1 MFMMPTGSG
10 PGTGWVDMG
19 GGVLRNAT
27 NGDVAERGS
36 YFRFASDQDFAPPY
50 VWSGKI
56 RTISLMEPPVFSNGT
71 PAWYEPGL
79 VFHPMYGSSTTAAKG
94 NDENVLIGLGGAAS
108 EGHVGISA
116 ELRAE
121 RPDTPYGARSGY
133 VNRVRGVAPTPFFD
147 GAWHLFDITVH
158 SHAHYTLQ
166 WDGVIMADVEEKLP
180 ATMAGR
186 NRVGLRADFLG
197 IEIKDFSVTTIGEPA
212 AVSVH
217 PREDWQDPAQPVTG
231 PAAKSAGGTWVIHY
245 PGGGSF
251 EPRADAEVA
260 AYLRSVQSSYINGRG
275 YSIGYSFGV
284 AQSGSAWQIRGH
296 DFNPASNP
304 GRKLDAGNFNDRSR
318 SIFVMVG
325 DDNQA
330 TPEAVK
336 AINTLIATR
345 PGWQVVTHGDV
356 DYTSCC
362 GVGMIGQVR
371 AGIIGQQITP
381 PPPPTEEDDDML
393 AVVSLIRPQGYANVF
408 AVTPMGSRHLGGD
421 SYVRLTAQLDQAGYD
436 STIYVTD
443 HEQEIKGI
451 LSQAGLTHSDLVAG

>member
-1 MFMMPTGSG
+1 MFMMPTGS

-19 GGVLRNAT
+19 GGVLRNAF
-27 NGDVAERGS
+27 NGKTGERGF
-36 YFRFASDQDFAPPY
+36 YYRFSSDQDFAPPY

-56 RTISLMEPPVFSNGT
+56 RTVSMMTPPVFSNGT
-71 PAWYEPGL
+71 PAHYRPGL
-79 VFHPMYGSSTTAAKG
+79 VFHPMYGSSTTAAAS
-94 NDENVLIGLGGAAS
+94 NDENVLIGLGTYDRPA
-108 EGHVGISA
+108 GHVGISA

-121 RPDTPYGARSGY
+121 RPGAPYGVRSGY
-133 VNRVRGVAPTPFFD
+133 VNRTRGVTPSPFFD
-147 GAWHLFDITVH
+147 GAWHAFKVTVH
-158 SHAHYTLQ
+158 SHAHYTLE
-166 WDGVIMADVEEKLP
+166 WDGVILADVEEKMP

-186 NRVGLRADFLG
+186 NHVGLRADFLD
-197 IEIKDFSVTTIGEPA
+197 IEIKDFDVTTDEEPA

-251 EPRADAEVA
+251 EPRTDAEVA
-260 AYLRSVQSSYINGRG
+260 AYLRSIQSSYINGRG

-284 AQSGSAWQIRGH
+284 AQSGSTWQIRGH

-330 TPEAVK
+330 SPGAVEAVN
-336 AINTLIATR
+336 ALIATR

-362 GVGMIGQVR
+362 GAGLIGQVR
-371 AGIIGQQITP
+371 AGIIGQQIA

-393 AVVSLIRPQGYANVF
+393 AVVSLMRPQGYANTF
-408 AVTPMGSRHLGGD
+408 AVTLDGARHLGGD
-421 SYVRLTAQLDQAGYD
+421 SYARLTAQLDHAGYD
-436 STIYVTD
+436 STVHVTD
-443 HEQEIKGI
+443 HAQEIASI
-451 LSQAGLTHSDLVAG
+451 LALSGLTRADLVRA